1 MLEVNLPPEFG
12 PKTSGKVRDIWVRN
26 GVRIMVTTD
35 RQSAFDRL
43 ICTIPLKGIV
53 LNATSAWWFKK
64 TQDIIP
70 NHVIDVH
77 QNILIARQAAQVI
90 PVEVVWREYMAK
102 SATSTSVYHNYV
114 DKGRRRIHGIDFPD
128 GLLANQRFPMGP
140 ILTPSTK
147 ADEGHDLELTEYAA
161 RELADKIGG
170 LGTWEKVKDAS
181 RRLFEKGSRVFSESG
196 LILVD
201 TKYEFGID
209 ENGELM
215 VIDEL
220 HTSDSSRIWKAD
232 SYQKRFRN
240 GETPESFDKE
250 ILRKWLADHGFTGE
264 GPVPVVGP
272 RVIAQMSRAY
282 NIPFFLL
289 TGKIMDNSRSSQE
302 IKDAI
307 VDYFERN

>member
-1 MLEVNLPPEFG
+1 MPAEDKRQPSYIEDAPEENFRQGLLEVNLPPEFG

-170 LGTWEKVKDAS
+170 LG
-181 RRLFEKGSRVFSESG
+181 
-196 LILVD
+196 
-201 TKYEFGID
+201 
-209 ENGELM
+209 
-215 VIDEL
+215 
-220 HTSDSSRIWKAD
+220 
-232 SYQKRFRN
+232 
-240 GETPESFDKE
+240 
-250 ILRKWLADHGFTGE
+250 
-264 GPVPVVGP
+264 
-272 RVIAQMSRAY
+272 
-282 NIPFFLL
+282 
-289 TGKIMDNSRSSQE
+289 
-302 IKDAI
+302 
-307 VDYFERN
+307 